1 MDLLRTAL
9 RQQAGMV
16 LGIVI
21 GAVLFGGGF
30 IAAMSVMDADAS
42 HEGDGVVHAC
52 INRYTGQARFIMP
65 GRAPN
70 CTPSETQVDL
80 GNGAGAAG
88 LEARIAALEAANLD
102 TRVAALE
109 IQVPDCLSAPE
120 EHLALFSGCNV
131 QIVNG
136 EGDTETTN
144 ELGNLIVGYN
154 KNEFGASRS
163 GSHNLVVGD
172 HHEYSSF
179 GGFVAG
185 VANTIV
191 GQYASVS
198 GGEGNT
204 ASGDHASVSGGY
216 GNIASAN
223 HASVSGGFDNVAS
236 GLGGSSVSGGNLN
249 VASGP
254 YASVSGGVRNTASDW
269 YSSVSGGIENVA
281 SQFYASV
288 SGGSINEA
296 SGAAASVGGGNG
308 QIASGAYQFLP

>member
-1 MDLLRTAL
+1 M
-9 RQQAGMV
+9 
-16 LGIVI
+16 
-21 GAVLFGGGF
+21 
-30 IAAMSVMDADAS
+30 
-42 HEGDGVVHAC
+42 
-52 INRYTGQARFIMP
+52 
-65 GRAPN
+65 
-70 CTPSETQVDL
+70 
-80 GNGAGAAG
+80 
-88 LEARIAALEAANLD
+88 
-102 TRVAALE
+102 
-109 IQVPDCLSAPE
+109 PDCLSAPE

-204 ASGDHASVSGGY
+204 GGAPREPREPRTERAPKPQTNDAPAPAAGEGD
-216 GNIASAN
+216 
-223 HASVSGGFDNVAS
+223 
-236 GLGGSSVSGGNLN
+236 
-249 VASGP
+249 
-254 YASVSGGVRNTASDW
+254 
-269 YSSVSGGIENVA
+269 
-281 SQFYASV
+281 
-288 SGGSINEA
+288 
-296 SGAAASVGGGNG
+296 GGGRRFRVRLRG
-308 QIASGAYQFLP
+308 GDDS